1 MNGYVFNRTRQAF
14 LVSKL
19 RVADTHWA
27 RLCGLIGQGSST
39 FRSGAGLWIVPSHG
53 VHTLFMRMPIDVVYL
68 DDERTVVHIEENV
81 APWRLAPMLTQAVS
95 VLELPAH
102 TVYETGTQVGDTLEI
117 IHEPMTAST
126 AVAS

>member
-14 LVSKL
+14 LVSSL
-19 RVADTHWA
+19 RVANTHWT
-27 RLCGLIGQGSST
+27 RFLGLIGQGRST

-53 VHTLFMRMPIDVVYL
+53 VHTLFMRMAIDVVYL
-68 DDERTVVHIEENV
+68 DDSHSVVHLEENV
-81 APWRLAPMLTQAVS
+81 GPWRLAPMMTLAAS

-102 TVYETGTQVGDTLEI
+102 TVYDTGTQVGDSLEI
-117 IHEPMTAST
+117 NTSVSSPKI